1 MKKLSLLTLI
11 AAVAMVSCSNSY
23 TAKKVELTNQTDS
36 INYAVGQVNGAQFK
50 MYFLSNDS
58 SDKAINQAIE
68 AMEKA
73 YNGSEKEF
81 TKIEQVGENV
91 GLAIKDFESEGLVGI
106 KEWTLNEKLLFQ
118 GFVNAILHDTTFMS
132 FEESNRWFQT
142 KYATARA
149 LTNDST
155 KVGKAKKA
163 TCGTKIR
170 GVKLKSELDSLNYIF
185 GLVQGYGIQS
195 ALLVNDTTGEDFK
208 ALVGAINS
216 ALKSDVVNVQLVQQ
230 LKGIGKAI
238 KEQES
243 IGLLGIEQIDTEF
256 DLILQGMVNGLH
268 GYEGMMTNDA
278 AIEYINDAIDK
289 IKNGPVR
296 EEGERFLAENQ
307 LREEGERFLAE
318 NQLREE
324 VIVTESGLQYEVITL
339 GKGKRPTAED
349 RVKVHYHGT
358 LIDGTVFDS
367 SVNRGEPITFGL
379 NQVIKGWTEGV
390 QLMPVGSKYK
400 FYIPYNLAYGE
411 RGKGSIPPYSTLI
424 FEIELLD
431 IEK

>member
-36 INYAVGQVNGAQFK
+36 INYAVGQVNGAQLK

-73 YNGSEKEF
+73 YNGSEKEL
-81 TKIEQVGENV
+81 TEIEQVGENV
-91 GLAIKDFESEGLVGI
+91 GLAIKNFENEGLVGI

-163 TCGTKIR
+163 TCGTKIN

-185 GLVQGYGIQS
+185 GLVQGYSIQS
-195 ALLVNDTTGEDFK
+195 ALLVNDTTGENFK

-216 ALKSDVVNVQLVQQ
+216 GLKSDVVNAQLVQQ

-278 AIEYINDAIDK
+278 ASEYINDAIDK
-289 IKNGPVR
+289 IKNGP
-296 EEGERFLAENQ
+296 A
-307 LREEGERFLAE
+307 REEGERFLAE

-367 SVNRGEPITFGL
+367 SVDRGEPIIFGL

-411 RGKGSIPPYSTLI
+411 RGAGSIPPYSTLI
-424 FEIELLD
+424 FEVELLD

>member
-36 INYAVGQVNGAQFK
+36 INYAVGQVNGAQLK

-73 YNGSEKEF
+73 YNGSEKEL
-81 TKIEQVGENV
+81 TEIEQVGENV
-91 GLAIKDFESEGLVGI
+91 GLAIKNFENEGLVGI

-163 TCGTKIR
+163 TCGTKIN

-185 GLVQGYGIQS
+185 GLVQGYSIQS

-216 ALKSDVVNVQLVQQ
+216 GLKSDVVNAQLVQQ

-278 AIEYINDAIDK
+278 ASEYINDAIDK
-289 IKNGPVR
+289 IKNGP
-296 EEGERFLAENQ
+296 A
-307 LREEGERFLAE
+307 REEGERFLAE

-367 SVNRGEPITFGL
+367 SVDRGEPITFGL

-411 RGKGSIPPYSTLI
+411 RGAGSIPPYSTLI
-424 FEIELLD
+424 FEVELLD

>member
-36 INYAVGQVNGAQFK
+36 INYAVGQVNGAQLK

-73 YNGSEKEF
+73 YNGSEKEL
-81 TKIEQVGENV
+81 TEIEQVGENV
-91 GLAIKDFESEGLVGI
+91 GLAIKNFENEGLVGI

-163 TCGTKIR
+163 TCGTKIN

-185 GLVQGYGIQS
+185 GLVQGYSIQS

-216 ALKSDVVNVQLVQQ
+216 GLKSDVVNAQLVQQ

-278 AIEYINDAIDK
+278 ASEYINDAIDK
-289 IKNGPVR
+289 IKNGP
-296 EEGERFLAENQ
+296 A
-307 LREEGERFLAE
+307 REEGERFLAE

-367 SVNRGEPITFGL
+367 SVDRGEPIIFGL

-411 RGKGSIPPYSTLI
+411 RGAGSIPPYSTLI
-424 FEIELLD
+424 FEVELLD